1 MPTCSIIVRSF
12 NEQKYI
18 RLLFEGILKQ
28 TFTDWEIILVDSGS
42 TDQTVAIAQEYP
54 VKIVNILPQEFTFGR
69 ALNLG
74 IAHATGDYMV
84 FASAHVYPVDEYW
97 LENLLV
103 PFENPE
109 VALVYGRQVGN
120 EVTKFSEHQV
130 FKKWFPDGIQ
140 ALQDHPFCNNANA
153 AIRKKIWEFLKYDE
167 TLTGL
172 EDLDWA
178 KRALILKYKL
188 AYRSDAVIVH
198 IHEETPERTL
208 NRYRREA
215 IAYRRIFP
223 EAHFSLW
230 DFCYLFPAN
239 VLSDW
244 FHAAQQGVFRQE
256 CKNIFIF
263 RLMQFWGTYK
273 GYQQKGEVSQLLK
286 RRFYYP
292 NKISDKITILR

>member
-54 VKIVNILPQEFTFGR
+54 VKIVSILPQEFTFGR

-74 IAHATGDYMV
+74 ITHATGDYMV
-84 FASAHVYPVDEYW
+84 FASAHVYPVDEHW
-97 LENLLV
+97 LANLLA

-130 FKKWFPDGIQ
+130 FRKWFPDGIQ

-153 AIRKKIWEFLKYDE
+153 AIHKKVWEFLKYDE

-178 KRALILKYKL
+178 KRALVMKYKL
-188 AYRSDAVIVH
+188 AYRADAVIVH

-239 VLSDW
+239 VVSDW
-244 FHAAQQGVFRQE
+244 FHAAQQGVFWQE
-256 CKNIFIF
+256 CKNIFTF

-292 NKISDKITILR
+292 NKISDKITILK

>member
-54 VKIVNILPQEFTFGR
+54 VKIVSILPQEFTFGR

-74 IAHATGDYMV
+74 ITHATGDYMV
-84 FASAHVYPVDEYW
+84 FASAHVYPVDEHW
-97 LENLLV
+97 LANLLA

-130 FKKWFPDGIQ
+130 FRKWFPDGIQ

-153 AIRKKIWEFLKYDE
+153 AIRKKVWEFLKYDE

-178 KRALILKYKL
+178 KRALVLKYKL
-188 AYRSDAVIVH
+188 AYRADAVIVH

-239 VLSDW
+239 VVSDW
-244 FHAAQQGVFRQE
+244 FHAAQQGVFWQE
-256 CKNIFIF
+256 CKNIFTF

-292 NKISDKITILR
+292 NKISDKITILK